1 MMPVMLRLSSTG
13 AGQLSR
19 TARLLLVCAATLWVA
34 ESAAE
39 HPRLLL
45 TPMDARLITESLNE
59 SPGYER
65 VLRTK
70 RANIDRYFESVPD
83 VPQPTDPGGGYSHE
97 QHKRNGIAIHDAGVL
112 YQLTGERVYADRAR
126 QLLLAVAEMYPDL
139 GQHPVERSPTPGR
152 LFWQNLNE
160 SVWLVYVI
168 QGYDAIHD
176 ALSEEDR
183 THIESAL
190 LRPMANFLSQES
202 PETFDRIHNHATW
215 AVAAVGMTGYVLDE
229 PSYVERALYGLEGD
243 GIGGFIRQLDEL
255 FSPDGYYTEGPY
267 YQRYAL
273 MPFVVFARSI
283 EANDP
288 QLKIFEHRDGI
299 LLKAIYA
306 CVDLSYAGLFFPL
319 NDAIKDKGLD
329 TMELRYGLS
338 IAYALTG
345 DPALLSVAGLQS
357 SYVLTG
363 DGFRLARAL
372 DQGEAVPYDY
382 RSVFLRDGPRGN
394 QGALAVLR
402 SGTTA
407 DPQALVLK
415 ATAQGMSHGHF
426 DKLAWLFYDNGREIV
441 TDYGAARFL
450 NVEQK
455 NGGAYLPE
463 NTTWAKQTVAH
474 NTLVVDEGSH
484 FEGRL
489 SIAEQRHP
497 TPLLFAS
504 NDNIEIAAADMRGA
518 YEGISFNRTTAMV
531 RGVTG
536 DHSIVVDVLNAS
548 GSGRHQYDLPL
559 HFNGQIVDVSHETE
573 GYTTN
578 LRPVGAAN
586 GYQHLWLRARARVA
600 AGEHFAM
607 TWLTGN
613 RFYTYTM
620 IALDDMDV
628 LFTELG
634 ANDPDFNLRRQQAI
648 IFRVREA
655 ANHSFIS
662 VLEPHGEYNGAEEFT
677 VDSRATIAEI
687 QHHRVGQ
694 TDALSLTTSSGAGRT
709 LLLSY
714 DPDKGAAHSVVV
726 GDNTYSWN
734 GYFGLFAERPGR

>member
-1 MMPVMLRLSSTG
+1 MMLRPSASDTSLLPRA
-13 AGQLSR
+13 AG
-19 TARLLLVCAATLWVA
+19 LLAVVAMSGWAAVA
-34 ESAAE
+34 AAN

-45 TPMDARLITESLNE
+45 TPADAQLIAASLDE
-59 SPGYER
+59 SPGYAR
-65 VLRTK
+65 ALRAK
-70 RANIDRYFESVPD
+70 QIEIDRYFESPPD

-97 QHKRNGIAIHDAGVL
+97 QHKKNGVAIHDAGIL
-112 YQLTGERVYADRAR
+112 YQLTGEHAYADQAR
-126 QLLLAVAEMYPDL
+126 QLLLAYAEMYPGL
-139 GQHPVERSPTPGR
+139 GRHPVERSRTPGR

-160 SVWLVYVI
+160 SVWLVYAI

-176 ALSEEDR
+176 ALSDADR
-183 THIESAL
+183 EHIESAL
-190 LRPMANFLSQES
+190 LRPMADFLSLES
-202 PETFDRIHNHATW
+202 PETFDRIHNHGTW
-215 AVAAVGMTGYVLDE
+215 ATAAVGMTGYVLDE
-229 PSYVERALYGLEGD
+229 PAYVERALYGLSGD
-243 GIGGFIRQLDEL
+243 GTGGFIRQLDEL

-288 QLKIFEHRDGI
+288 ELGIFDHRDGI

-306 CVDLSYAGLFFPL
+306 CVDLTYAGLFFPL

-338 IAYALTG
+338 IGYALTE
-345 DPALLSVAGLQS
+345 DPALLWVADVQS

-363 DGFRLARAL
+363 DGFRMARAR
-372 DQGEAVPYDY
+372 DRGDAVPYDY
-382 RSVFLRDGPRGN
+382 RSVFLRDGPQGN

-402 SGTTA
+402 SGTSA

-415 ATAQGMSHGHF
+415 GTAQGMSHGHF
-426 DKLAWLFYDNGREIV
+426 DKLAWLFYDNGVEIV

-463 NTTWAKQTVAH
+463 NTTWAKQTIAH

-489 SIAEQRHP
+489 SIAEQLHP
-497 TPLLFAS
+497 RPLLFAT
-504 NDNIEIAAADMRGA
+504 NDHIEIAAAEMRGA
-518 YEGISFNRTTAMV
+518 YERVSFNRTSALVPGLTAGRSV
-531 RGVTG
+531 
-536 DHSIVVDVLNAS
+536 VVDVVNAF
-548 GSGRHQYDLPL
+548 GSGQHQYDLPL
-559 HFNGQIVDVSHETE
+559 HFNGQIVDVSHEIE
-573 GYTTN
+573 SYATN
-578 LRPVGAAN
+578 LRPLGDAN
-586 GYQHLWLRARARVA
+586 GYQHLWLRARARIA
-600 AGEHFAM
+600 AGEQFSV

-620 IALDDMDV
+620 IALDGMEV

-648 IFRVREA
+648 IFRVRGA
-655 ANHSFIS
+655 DNHSFIS

-677 VDSRATIAEI
+677 VGSRRTITKI
-687 QHHRVGQ
+687 RHHRSGG
-694 TDALSLTTSSGAGRT
+694 TDAIGLGTSGGAGRT

-714 DPDKGAAHSVVV
+714 DPENDNPHSMVV
-726 GDNTYSWN
+726 GETNYSWH
-734 GYFGLFAERPGR
+734 GYFGLATD